1 MLEQDIQ
8 RLKQGVHEAYSNVAI
23 QPQAQHPFPTGRG
36 FAEEIGYPS
45 AILDTIPQKAVQSFA
60 GVSNVSIFADIPVG
74 ATVLD
79 LGCGTGLDSHIAAYK
94 TTEQGQVMGIDFSL
108 PMLQQAQSAARE
120 SNTGHLTFIHASGE
134 QLPLTDHSID
144 VALVNGIFNLN
155 PARDMIFQELARVI
169 RPGGMLFAAEII
181 LKEALDDAERS
192 NANWFS

>member
-8 RLKQGVHEAYSNVAI
+8 RLKQGVHEAYSIVAI

-45 AILDTIPQKAVQSFA
+45 AVLDTIPQKAVQSFA
-60 GVSNVSIFADIPVG
+60 GVSNVSIFADIPTG
-74 ATVLD
+74 STVLD
-79 LGCGTGLDSHIAAYK
+79 LGCGTGLDSHIATQK
-94 TTEQGQVMGIDFSL
+94 TTEQGHVIGVDFSL
-108 PMLQQAQSAARE
+108 PMLLQAQSATHE
-120 SNTGHLTFIHASGE
+120 SNTLHLTFIHASGE
-134 QLPLTDHSID
+134 QLPLSDHSVD

-155 PARDMIFQELARVI
+155 PVRDMIFQELARVI

-181 LKEALDDAERS
+181 LKEALDESERS